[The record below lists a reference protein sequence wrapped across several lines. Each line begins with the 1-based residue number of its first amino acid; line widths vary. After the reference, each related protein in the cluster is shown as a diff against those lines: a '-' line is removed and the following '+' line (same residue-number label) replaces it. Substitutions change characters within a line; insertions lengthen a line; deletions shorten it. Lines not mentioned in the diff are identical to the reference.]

1 MEKRPGLANFKNNN
15 EAILIPTA
23 SIADIIKQ
31 LQTMM
36 VLMVLDARVD
46 WATAVQPMT
55 LTQNFLTA
63 KSARWLSTG
72 PMRGFIWHI

>member
-46 WATAVQPMT
+46 
-55 LTQNFLTA
+55 
-63 KSARWLSTG
+63 
-72 PMRGFIWHI
+72 